1 MNFEVFRKSP
11 LTSFGGPWQWQ
22 LRTSS
27 GQVVAKGA
35 SYPDLKSCMQAIVL
49 VKHEGLG
56 ARVVNPKHGLTFLGV
71 DDAPACRHDRRRGE
85 RALTRSEPTTTS

>member
-1 MNFEVFRKSP
+1 MNFEVYRKSP
-11 LTSFGGPWQWQ
+11 LTSFGESWQWQ

-35 SYPDLKSCMQAIVL
+35 SYRDLKTCMQAIVL

-71 DDAPACRHDRRRGE
+71 DDAVACRHDRRRGE
-85 RALTRSEPTTTS
+85 RSVTRSETPATA